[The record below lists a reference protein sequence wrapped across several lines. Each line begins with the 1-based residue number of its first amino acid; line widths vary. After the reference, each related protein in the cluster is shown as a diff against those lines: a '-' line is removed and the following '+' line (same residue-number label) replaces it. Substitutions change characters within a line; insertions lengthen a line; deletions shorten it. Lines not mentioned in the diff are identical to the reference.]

1 MYQQFQQQLAKHCPN
16 QTAFFI
22 GLSGGVDSAVLLH
35 LFAQARQALNLKL
48 RAIHIHHGLSPNA
61 DSWATFCEQLCEQ
74 WAIPLTVCKVQVQ
87 GKQGLEANARTA
99 RYQAIQQHIQRNE
112 MLATAHHLDDQV
124 ETFFLVLK
132 RGSGIQGLGAMQA
145 VSFLQNIAIF
155 RPLLSF
161 NKTDILAYAEQHQL
175 EWIEDESNFNTDF
188 DRNFLRQTALPL
200 LNQRWQQFN
209 QMVARSSQHCAEQ
222 QQLIEEL
229 LHPELASRL
238 QNGGLDITGF
248 EHFSLLKQQQLV
260 RLWLTQAHL
269 AMPSVAQLE
278 QIIQHLI
285 LARADKNPQVK
296 LEQHLIRRY
305 QQQIFI
311 TPIQAETDD
320 FDLELPPQ
328 SEEIQL
334 PTSIGIVQ
342 RNGTEIIYK
351 ISGKSHRL
359 LLPEALQQT
368 PLRLTN
374 RYPSKVQCYGKTY
387 REEMKKIWQENRIPV
402 WLRGRVPIIFYK
414 QVLITI
420 LKI

>member
-1 MYQQFQQQLAKHCPN
+1 MHQRFQQQLAKYCPN

-22 GLSGGVDSAVLLH
+22 GLSGGVDSVVLLH
-35 LFAQARQALNLKL
+35 LFAQARQALSLKL
-48 RAIHIHHGLSPNA
+48 RAIHIHHGLSLNA
-61 DSWATFCEQLCEQ
+61 DSWVTFCEQLCEQ

-99 RYQAIQQHIQRNE
+99 RYQAIQQHIQPNE
-112 MLATAHHLDDQV
+112 MLATAHHLDDQA
-124 ETFFLVLK
+124 ETFFLALK

-145 VSFLQNIAIF
+145 VSVWQNVAIF

-161 NKTDILAYAEQHQL
+161 SKTDILAYAKQHQL
-175 EWIEDESNFNTDF
+175 KWIEDESNFNTDF

-200 LNQRWQQFN
+200 FNQRWQQFN

-229 LHPELASRL
+229 LKPELASRL
-238 QNGGLDITGF
+238 LNGGLDITGF

-260 RLWLTQAHL
+260 RLWLAQAHL

-278 QIIQHLI
+278 QIIQRLI
-285 LARADKNPQVK
+285 LAKADKNPQVK

-311 TPIQAETDD
+311 TPIQAEIDD
-320 FDLELPPQ
+320 FELELPPH

-334 PTSIGIVQ
+334 PASLGIVQ

-359 LLPEALQQT
+359 LLPDTLQQP

-374 RYPSKVQCYGKTY
+374 RYPSKVQCYGKKH
-387 REEMKKIWQENRIPV
+387 REEMKKIWQENHIPV
-402 WLRGRVPIIFYK
+402 WLRGKIPLIFYEEM
-414 QVLITI
+414 LICL
-420 LKI
+420 LKK

>member
-1 MYQQFQQQLAKHCPN
+1 MHQQFRQQLAKHCPN

-22 GLSGGVDSAVLLH
+22 GLSGGVDSVVLLH
-35 LFAQARQALNLKL
+35 LFAQARQALSLKL

-99 RYQAIQQHIQRNE
+99 RYHAIQQHIQPNE

-124 ETFFLVLK
+124 ETFFLALK

-145 VSFLQNIAIF
+145 VSVWQNVAIF

-161 NKTDILAYAEQHQL
+161 SKTDILAYAKQHQL
-175 EWIEDESNFNTDF
+175 KWIEDESNFNTDF
-188 DRNFLRQTALPL
+188 DRNFLRQTTLPL

-229 LHPELASRL
+229 LQPELTSRL

-260 RLWLTQAHL
+260 RLWLAQAHL

-285 LARADKNPQVK
+285 LAKADKNPQVK

-311 TPIQAETDD
+311 TSIQAEIDD
-320 FDLELPPQ
+320 FELELPPQ

-334 PTSIGIVQ
+334 PASLGIVQ
-342 RNGTEIIYK
+342 RNGIEIIYN

-374 RYPSKVQCYGKTY
+374 RYPSKVQCYGKTH
-387 REEMKKIWQENRIPV
+387 REEMKKIWQENCIPA
-402 WLRGRVPIIFYK
+402 WLRGRVPLIFYGEI
-414 QVLITI
+414 LIEMI
-420 LKI
+420 KR

>member
-1 MYQQFQQQLAKHCPN
+1 MHQQFRQQLAKHCPN

-22 GLSGGVDSAVLLH
+22 GLSGGVDSVVLLH
-35 LFAQARQALNLKL
+35 LFAQARQALSLKL

-99 RYQAIQQHIQRNE
+99 RYQAIQQHIQPNE
-112 MLATAHHLDDQV
+112 MLATAHHLDDQA
-124 ETFFLVLK
+124 ETFFLALK

-145 VSFLQNIAIF
+145 VSFWQNVAIF

-161 NKTDILAYAEQHQL
+161 SKTDILAYAKQHQL
-175 EWIEDESNFNTDF
+175 KWIEDESNFNTDF

-229 LHPELASRL
+229 LKPELASRL

-248 EHFSLLKQQQLV
+248 EYFSLLKQQQLV
-260 RLWLTQAHL
+260 RLWLAQAHL

-278 QIIQHLI
+278 QIIQRLI
-285 LARADKNPQVK
+285 LAKADKNPQVK

-311 TPIQAETDD
+311 TPIQAEIDD
-320 FDLELPPQ
+320 FELELPPQ

-334 PTSIGIVQ
+334 PASLGIVQ
-342 RNGTEIIYK
+342 RNGIEIIYK

-359 LLPEALQQT
+359 LLPDTLQQT

-374 RYPSKVQCYGKTY
+374 RYPSKVQCYGKNH
-387 REEMKKIWQENRIPV
+387 REEMKKIWQENRIPI
-402 WLRGRVPIIFYK
+402 WQRGRIPLLFSAERLVALL
-414 QVLITI
+414 LI
-420 LKI
+420 

>member
-1 MYQQFQQQLAKHCPN
+1 MHQQFQQQLAKYCPN

-22 GLSGGVDSAVLLH
+22 GLSGGVDSVVLLH
-35 LFAQARQALNLKL
+35 LFAQARQAFSLKL

-61 DSWATFCEQLCEQ
+61 DSWVTFCEQLCEQ

-99 RYQAIQQHIQRNE
+99 RYQAIQQHIQPNE
-112 MLATAHHLDDQV
+112 MLATAHHLDDQA
-124 ETFFLVLK
+124 ETFFLALK

-145 VSFLQNIAIF
+145 VSVWQNVAIF

-260 RLWLTQAHL
+260 RLWLAQAHL

-285 LARADKNPQVK
+285 LAKADKNPQVK

-311 TPIQAETDD
+311 TPIQAEIDD
-320 FDLELPPQ
+320 FELELPPQ

-334 PTSIGIVQ
+334 PASLGIVQ

-359 LLPEALQQT
+359 LLPEALQQA

-374 RYPSKVQCYGKTY
+374 HYPSKVQFYGKTH

-402 WLRGRVPIIFYK
+402 WLRGRVPLIFYGE
-414 QVLITI
+414 I
-420 LKI
+420 LVEMIKR